1 MTMKLMAL
9 DFGEKRVGV
18 ASTDDAGEFALPRL
32 TLPNDEHLLEA
43 VLEFKRREGIE
54 KIIIGESKNYSG
66 EPNSIM
72 VPIEDFKKKLEV
84 VGVEVVFQ
92 PEIMTTMEA
101 RQIQGQTDLTDAS
114 AAALILKSYL
124 DTVYNKSV

>member
-1 MTMKLMAL
+1 MAL

-43 VLEFKRREGIE
+43 VLEFKRKEGIE
-54 KIIIGESKNYSG
+54 KIVIGESKNFSG
-66 EPNSIM
+66 EANKIM
-72 VPIEDFKKKLEV
+72 VAVESFKKALEDR
-84 VGVEVVFQ
+84 GVEVLFQ
-92 PEIMTTMEA
+92 PEILTTMEA

>member
-1 MTMKLMAL
+1 MKLMAL

-18 ASTDDAGEFALPRL
+18 ASTDDSGEFALPRL

-43 VLEFKRREGIE
+43 VLEFKEREGIE
-54 KIIIGESKNYSG
+54 KVVIGESKNFKG
-66 EPNSIM
+66 EANTIM
-72 VPIEDFKKKLEV
+72 IAVETFKKALEEK
-84 VGVEVVFQ
+84 GVEVLFQ

-124 DTVYNKSV
+124 DTVYNK